1 MGKLFGT
8 DGVRG
13 IANKELTPELAFS
26 VGKYGAYVL
35 TKHNSHRP
43 RILIGTDTRISCDM
57 LECALT
63 AGILSVGAQ
72 VIQLGVIPTPAVAY
86 LTRHYNADAGVV
98 ISASHNAV
106 EFNGI
111 KFFNEN
117 GFKLSDS
124 IEAEIEEYILNPE
137 KEIDQLPVGTDIG
150 TLNRVF
156 TAENDYIA
164 FAKQSSDIGDLTGL
178 TIAVDCA
185 NGASSKVAPRAL
197 QELGADVHVIHN
209 HPDGTNINHNCGST
223 HLRTL
228 REFMAELR
236 AKGTPADIGLAFDGD
251 ADRLLAIDEHGNDV
265 NGDVIIGI
273 FAIHYKKKGLLKHDT
288 VVATVMSNLGL
299 QLSLRPHGIQVVQTH
314 VGDRY
319 VLEKMLSED
328 YLIGGEQS
336 GHIICL
342 NRNTTGDGLVSA
354 ICLLSILKESHCP
367 MSELASC
374 IQILPQVLVNAK
386 VANENKSKLRKD
398 DDIVAHINALE
409 AKYNDNGRILI
420 RPSGTEPLVRIMI
433 EGENTSEMQVDAS
446 MLAKVI
452 SDRLG

>member
-35 TKHNSHRP
+35 TKHTSHRP

-63 AGILSVGAQ
+63 AGILSVGAEA
-72 VIQLGVIPTPAVAY
+72 VALGVIPTPAVAY
-86 LTRHYNADAGVV
+86 LTRFYNADAGVV
-98 ISASHNAV
+98 ISASHNSV

-111 KFFNEN
+111 KFFNSE
-117 GFKLSDS
+117 GFKLNDR
-124 IEAEIEEYILNPE
+124 IEAEIEDYILKPDKDINE
-137 KEIDQLPVGTDIG
+137 LPIGKDIG
-150 TLNRVF
+150 TLTHIY
-156 TAENDYIA
+156 TAENDYIQ
-164 FAKQSSDIGDLTGL
+164 FAKKSADVSDLTGL
-178 TIAVDCA
+178 TVAIDCA
-185 NGASSKVAPRAL
+185 NGASSKVAPQAL
-197 QELGADVHVIHN
+197 RELGAEVLVIHAK
-209 HPDGTNINHNCGST
+209 PDGTNINLNCGST
-223 HLRTL
+223 HLRAL
-228 REFMAELR
+228 KEFMADLR
-236 AKGTPADIGLAFDGD
+236 IKGTPADIGLAFDGD
-251 ADRLLAIDEHGNDV
+251 ADRLLAIDEQGNEI
-265 NGDVIIGI
+265 NGDVIMGI
-273 FAIHYKKKGLLKHDT
+273 IAIQYKKKGLLKHNT

-299 QLSLRPHGIQVVQTH
+299 TLSLRKHDIQVIQAH

-319 VLEKMLSED
+319 VLEKMLSGD
-328 YLIGGEQS
+328 YVIGGEQS

-354 ICLLSILKESHCP
+354 ICLLSILKESRQS

-374 IQILPQVLVNAK
+374 MEILPQVLVNAK
-386 VANENKSKLRKD
+386 VANENKSKIRQD
-398 DDIVAHINALE
+398 EDIVAHINALE
-409 AKYNDNGRILI
+409 AKYNDTGRVLI

-433 EGENTSEMQVDAS
+433 EGQNPSQMQIDAC
-446 MLAKVI
+446 MLAEVI

>member
-35 TKHNSHRP
+35 TKHTSHRP

-63 AGILSVGAQ
+63 AGILSVGAE
-72 VIQLGVIPTPAVAY
+72 VIALGVIPTPAVAY
-86 LTRHYNADAGVV
+86 LTRFYNADAGVV
-98 ISASHNAV
+98 ISASHNSV

-111 KFFNEN
+111 KFFNSE
-117 GFKLSDS
+117 GFKLNDD
-124 IEAEIEEYILNPE
+124 IEAEIEDYILKPD
-137 KEIDQLPVGTDIG
+137 KDIDSLPIGTDIG
-150 TLNRVF
+150 TLTRVF
-156 TAENDYIA
+156 TAENDYIQ
-164 FAKQSSDIGDLTGL
+164 FAKKSSDIGDLTGL
-178 TIAVDCA
+178 TVAIDCA
-185 NGASSKVAPRAL
+185 NGASSKVAPQAL
-197 QELGADVHVIHN
+197 RELGAEVHVVHAQ
-209 HPDGTNINHNCGST
+209 PDGTNINLNCGST
-223 HLRTL
+223 HLNTL
-228 REFMAELR
+228 QLFMNELR
-236 AKGTPADIGLAFDGD
+236 TKGTPADIGLAFDGD
-251 ADRLLAIDEHGNDV
+251 ADRLLAVDEQGNEV
-265 NGDVIIGI
+265 NGDVIMGI
-273 FAIHYKKKGLLKHDT
+273 LAIYYKKKGLLKNDT

-299 QLSLRPHGIQVVQTH
+299 TLSLRKHGIQVVQTH

-319 VLEKMLSED
+319 VLERMLFGD
-328 YLIGGEQS
+328 YVIGGEQS

-354 ICLLSILKESHCP
+354 ICLLSILKESRQT

-374 IQILPQVLVNAK
+374 VEILPQVLVNAK
-386 VANENKSKLRKD
+386 VANENKSKLKQD
-398 DDIVAHINALE
+398 EDIIAHINALE
-409 AKYNDNGRILI
+409 AKYNDNGRVLI

-433 EGENTSEMQVDAS
+433 EGQNPSQMQIDAS